1 MHFLRLHLESLRHS
15 INGIILPLHRL
26 VVRRCRHLEVS
37 STSILRGERDRRIVD
52 SEQELKSSFTVL
64 EDVAI
69 LRLHPDSAIVFGVFV
84 CVYAREVPFLSTK
97 DLVYLSFYLTSKVR
111 RISAVLSFSWLL
123 MARRSPN
130 PRKKRKESYASCLSL
145 SEGSSNILLT
155 LLSHQ

>member
-1 MHFLRLHLESLRHS
+1 LHFLRLHLESLRHS

-111 RISAVLSFSWLL
+111 RISAVQFL
-123 MARRSPN
+123 MASHGSAKPQSTEET
-130 PRKKRKESYASCLSL
+130 KR
-145 SEGSSNILLT
+145 ILRFLPF
-155 LLSHQ
+155 SF